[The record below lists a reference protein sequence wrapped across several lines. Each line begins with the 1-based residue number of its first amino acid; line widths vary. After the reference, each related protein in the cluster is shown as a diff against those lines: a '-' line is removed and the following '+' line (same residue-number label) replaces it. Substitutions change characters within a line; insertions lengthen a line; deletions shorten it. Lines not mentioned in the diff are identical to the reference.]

1 MTDSPR
7 STDALRF
14 DPDSGLLPAV
24 VQDARSGRVLMLGYM
39 NREALERTRA
49 TGRVTFFS
57 RERGRLWT
65 KGETSGNTLELV
77 EVRADCDADA
87 LLIRAVPHGP
97 TCHTGQT
104 SCFGETDAPDL
115 GEVLGELFR
124 VIEQRKSEK
133 PEGSYTVRLLDQGL
147 PAIGRK
153 VTEEAAELTIEAVSG
168 GARPVEEAADLLY
181 HVLVLLAA
189 LGRTPEEVARE
200 LRARRR

>member
-1 MTDSPR
+1 MMDSPLR
-7 STDALRF
+7 ADALRF
-14 DPDSGLLPAV
+14 DPDSGLLPVV
-24 VQDARSGRVLMLGYM
+24 VQDARTGRVLMLGYM
-39 NREALERTRA
+39 SREALEKTRE

-77 EVRADCDADA
+77 EIRADCDADA
-87 LLIRAVPHGP
+87 LLVRAIPHGP

-115 GEVLGELFR
+115 GEVLGDLFR
-124 VIEQRKSEK
+124 VIEARKAER
-133 PEGSYTVRLLDQGL
+133 PEGSYTARLLGEGVT
-147 PAIGRK
+147 AIGRK

-168 GARPVEEAADLLY
+168 GPRPVEEAADLVY
-181 HVLVLLAA
+181 HVLVLLSA